1 MSGPR
6 ENCPSCRKPKRP
18 SHKGSLTG
26 FLFENLY
33 CLCDE
38 TVTSTPAVPT
48 RQQCFCPKCGMMIP
62 DSYRSGTFTSFLF
75 QDIRC
80 RCASSDG
87 SARPL
92 GIPGVQKLSKRFALD
107 HSALNKLTT
116 QKNASKF
123 AQAVGTIDTLAT
135 FELER
140 GDVIDG
146 SYQLLELIGQGGMGV
161 VFLSR
166 HVSLERTC
174 ALKILSPAMYSETSW
189 MMFQNEAKI
198 VAALNHPSI
207 CPIYDLGIYKERL
220 PFYAMEYLPGET
232 LEQVLLKQGTLSLGA
247 VAEVFEQ
254 LADGLAYAH
263 ERGVIHK
270 DIKPGNIML
279 VPRSENEITIKVLD
293 FGLAELNAPGKSN
306 IRIDRAVGTA
316 AYMSPERFAGG
327 ASDHRSDLYSIGCSI
342 FEALTGSL
350 PFEGTDEEL
359 AELHARATI
368 PLMQERTGIQFPH
381 EIEAVVRK
389 CLAKNPND
397 RYQSAQDLRT
407 DLLCVL
413 DGEPLRVAQNES
425 KQLAEKPT
433 PKQAPNQDRRRLAV
447 ALCLLSAIVVGT
459 AFGAN
464 VFTNRFQ
471 MEKPL
476 PLEGDERSQQ
486 DALLQ
491 KSAGVSL
498 NHPLVVQQS
507 GSQRTLAQQPGLD
520 KRSQSESE
528 PSQSDSLEPMPEV
541 PQSIVEGSTPSELY
555 GLAIRRIG
563 KKDYRG
569 AIPFMNAAIAKKP
582 SSVEFRKR
590 RGELYFAIRDI
601 DATLNETEEL
611 LAIDPKNVDAYYL
624 RGNCHW
630 ERKEA
635 QAAID
640 AYESV
645 LKIDPKEMQANF
657 NLSRLYH
664 EEFHDHPKAEMHI
677 RRAIELCSSQR
688 IGDVSR
694 LAEYHSQYGHLLGH
708 RGKFKEALKEFD
720 EAIKLNPKNA
730 AEVYYEK
737 TELFIP
743 MRREKDA
750 LASAEKAVE
759 LDPNN
764 SKYLCNLGLRRMKSG
779 FPRAAVA
786 APLKRA
792 LELDPKNASAL
803 EGMAVLNL
811 SHGDRASAKRYF
823 DAAIEADPMQS
834 YFYLERSKLLAEMGQ
849 SKESMIDIEKAR
861 RIHALNMTQNK
872 GVRGARMPEPEDFK
886 KIIDGYS
893 HVISVNPNSASSYF
907 GRGCSYFCIGD
918 YFRARKDFESVSKT
932 SRGSDKKLDAVAR
945 VYSSFCSA
953 KLSPKA
959 RTRISITDD
968 DERQISDWPAVIPAF
983 AAGRKSEADLLK
995 CSTSTAD
1002 NTISHFVIAMQS
1014 IIDGDTTNG
1023 EKHLNWV
1030 VDKGERTADEY
1041 MMSVCELAALHTD
1054 LKLPMSRVYRQR
1066 KPEAESR

>member
-1 MSGPR
+1 
-6 ENCPSCRKPKRP
+6 
-18 SHKGSLTG
+18 
-26 FLFENLY
+26 
-33 CLCDE
+33 
-38 TVTSTPAVPT
+38 
-48 RQQCFCPKCGMMIP
+48 MIP

-87 SARPL
+87 SASPL
-92 GIPGVQKLSKRFALD
+92 GIPGVQKLSKRFALH

-116 QKNASKF
+116 QKNATKF
-123 AQAVGTIDTLAT
+123 EQAVGTIDTLAS
-135 FELER
+135 FDLER

-146 SYQLLELIGQGGMGV
+146 SYRLLELIGQGGMGV

-279 VPRSENEITIKVLD
+279 VPRSENEIAIKVLD

-316 AYMSPERFAGG
+316 AYMSPERFTGG

-359 AELHARATI
+359 AELHAGATI
-368 PLMQERTGIQFPH
+368 PLMQERTGTQFPH

-407 DLLCVL
+407 DLLCIL

-425 KQLAEKPT
+425 KQLAEKLT
-433 PKQAPNQDRRRLAV
+433 PKQAPKQDRRRLAV

-464 VFTNRFQ
+464 VLTNRLQ

-476 PLEGDERSQQ
+476 PLQGDERSQQ
-486 DALLQ
+486 E
-491 KSAGVSL
+491 
-498 NHPLVVQQS
+498 
-507 GSQRTLAQQPGLD
+507 QPGLD
-520 KRSQSESE
+520 RRSQSESE
-528 PSQSDSLEPMPEV
+528 PSQSDSLAPMPEV

-601 DATLNETEEL
+601 DATLKETEGL

-645 LKIDPKEMQANF
+645 LKIDPEEVQANF

-664 EEFHDHPKAEMHI
+664 EEFHDHPRAEMHI
-677 RRAIELCSSQR
+677 RRAIELYSSQR
-688 IGDVSR
+688 FGDVSR
-694 LAEYHSQYGHLLGH
+694 LAECHSQYGHLLGH

-720 EAIKLNPKNA
+720 EAIKLDPKNA

-750 LASAEKAVE
+750 LASAERAVE
-759 LDPNN
+759 LEPNN

-792 LELDPKNASAL
+792 LELDPKNAGAL

-811 SHGDRASAKRYF
+811 SHGDRDSAKRYF
-823 DAAIEADPMQS
+823 DAAIEADPHQS

-849 SKESMIDIEKAR
+849 IKESMIDIEKAR
-861 RIHALNMTQNK
+861 RIQALSMTQNK
-872 GVRGARMPEPEDFK
+872 GVRGVRMPQPEDFK

-907 GRGCSYFCIGD
+907 GRGCNYFCVGD
-918 YFRARKDFESVSKT
+918 YLRARKDFESVLNS

-953 KLSPKA
+953 KLSPNAK
-959 RTRISITDD
+959 TPISIKAD
-968 DERQISDWPAVIPAF
+968 DERQMSDWPAVIPAF
-983 AAGRKSEADLLK
+983 ASGRRSETDLLK
-995 CSTSTAD
+995 CSVSTAD
-1002 NTISHFVIAMQS
+1002 NTISHFVIAMRS
-1014 IIDGDTTNG
+1014 IIDGDTANG

-1030 VDKGERTADEY
+1030 VDKGEHAADEY
-1041 MMSVCELAALHTD
+1041 MMSVCELAALHAD
-1054 LKLPMSRVYRQR
+1054 LKQPMSRVYRPR
-1066 KPEAESR
+1066 KPQDESR